1 MKLAPRNIKVCSICD
16 DLSFTDIPP
25 QLKVKKATNNK
36 NLKVISIYNP
46 KEKQNKSTCFRC
58 RQHINRL

>member
-46 KEKQNKSTCFRC
+46 KEKQNKNGLF
-58 RQHINRL
+58 

>member
-16 DLSFTDIPP
+16 DLSFTDIRP

-46 KEKQNKSTCFRC
+46 KEKQNKNGLF
-58 RQHINRL
+58 